1 MMASLLLLAMGLL
14 GSAICAGS
22 ETGYYA
28 LNPLK
33 LRVAAVSS
41 RLAALLMRI
50 TRPPHAFLTMLLVGN
65 NVANY
70 LTVSAGVAFLALVS
84 VPQPELVATIA
95 LTPVTF
101 VLGEVGPKQFVLH
114 NPLGIMLR
122 VTPLLAILRVIF
134 APLTFLIGALGRLL
148 AREDADAVAGRR
160 HLAALLL
167 EGTRAGH
174 NEAPVLQAALRALES
189 EGKGLSPWLRTDLPV
204 LYAGIP
210 LPDARVALARTSD
223 TLALLERRG
232 KLPGLLLGSRLV
244 HGASSTPVEPL
255 AVDLPLLAPD
265 LDLSD
270 ALAQLRAKGISFAL
284 VGTERAWDGVLDL
297 EHALSLLL
305 RPEIRSSHA

>member
-1 MMASLLLLAMGLL
+1 MLSSFLLLLLGLL
-14 GSAICAGS
+14 GSALCAGT

-33 LRVAAVSS
+33 LRVAAAAS
-41 RLAALLMRI
+41 RIAALLVRM

-70 LTVSAGVAFLALVS
+70 LTVSAGVSLLALAS
-84 VPQPELVATIA
+84 VPQPELVATLA
-95 LTPVTF
+95 LTPLTF
-101 VLGEVGPKQFVLH
+101 VFGEVGPKQFVLH
-114 NPLGIMLR
+114 NPLGVLLR
-122 VTPLLAILRVIF
+122 VTPVLAFFRVLL
-134 APLTFLIGALGRLL
+134 APLTFIIGMLGQLL
-148 AREDADAVAGRR
+148 ARSDADAVAGRR

-189 EGKGLSPWLRTDLPV
+189 EGKGLTPWLRTDLPL

-210 LPDARVALARTSD
+210 MAEARNTLARSAD

-232 KLPGLLLGSRLV
+232 AMPGLLLGTRLV
-244 HGASSTPVEPL
+244 HCAPTQAIEPL
-255 AVDLPLLAPD
+255 AVNLPLLSPE
-265 LDLSD
+265 LDLAD
-270 ALAQLRAKGISFAL
+270 ALAQLRAEGVSFAL
-284 VGTERAWDGVLDL
+284 VGTEQAWDGVLDL